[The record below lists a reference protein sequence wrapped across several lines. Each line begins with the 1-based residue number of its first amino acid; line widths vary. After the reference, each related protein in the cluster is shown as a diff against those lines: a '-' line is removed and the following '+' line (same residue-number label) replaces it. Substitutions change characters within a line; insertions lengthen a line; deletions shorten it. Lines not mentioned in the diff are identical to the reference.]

1 MSRFATL
8 LAEDRR
14 LIILRALA
22 EDHDYSLN
30 DFILKRALASLGHE
44 VSRDMLRGDLT
55 WLKDQ
60 RLITLRELFLHHPDD
75 GGIWVARATEDGID
89 VARGRPH
96 PGVARPAPGL

>member
-1 MSRFATL
+1 MPDFAAL

-22 EDHDYSLN
+22 EDHDYALN
-30 DFILKRALASLGHE
+30 DGVLKRALASLGHE
-44 VSRDMLRGDLT
+44 VSRDMLRADLA

-60 RLITLRELFLHHPDD
+60 RLITLRELDD
-75 GGIWVARATEDGID
+75 GVIWVARATEDGVD

-96 PGVARPAPGL
+96 PGVARPLPGH

>member
-1 MSRFATL
+1 MSRFEVL

-14 LIILRALA
+14 LIILKSLA
-22 EDHDYSLN
+22 EDHDYALN
-30 DFILKRALASLGHE
+30 DFVLKRALASLGHE

-60 RLITLRELFLHHPDD
+60 RLITLREMND
-75 GGIWVARATEDGID
+75 GAIWVARATEDGID

>member
-1 MSRFATL
+1 MSGFTHI

-14 LIILRALA
+14 LVILRALA

-30 DFILKRALASLGHE
+30 DFVLKRALASLGHD

-60 RLITLRELFLHHPDD
+60 RLLRVREMDD
-75 GGIWVARATEDGID
+75 GAIWVAIATEDGVD

-96 PGVARPAPGL
+96 PGVARPAPR